1 MNEQKK
7 DIPVSMAL
15 ALLGLVVGGFFY
27 LKYPNQISHLLDELD
42 HYGDTHLAFLA
53 LVLAATGTNVLWA
66 YSVFSERLGINQQG
80 KRLEILTGR
89 RRKQEP
95 LEVASILKAGGAVFV
110 ASFICLSNRWVD
122 VLPTFLPG
130 GWFRPINL
138 ALSLNFG
145 FFAGILG
152 VWLSKTKFRFAL
164 RKRDELPP
172 MPVLVN
178 GIVLG
183 TIGEDE
189 HGLG

>member
-1 MNEQKK
+1 M
-7 DIPVSMAL
+7 
-15 ALLGLVVGGFFY
+15 LLG
-27 LKYPNQISHLLDELD
+27 S
-42 HYGDTHLAFLA
+42 LAPSWFEEAGENCFCADKSWPGLSKSSLA
-53 LVLAATGTNVLWA
+53 PVWGTNVLWA